1 VCESVMLSRR
11 GGGSLYFTV
20 VEEDHPLLGDTVAV
34 LVIMS
39 E

>member
-1 VCESVMLSRR
+1 
-11 GGGSLYFTV
+11 LYFTV